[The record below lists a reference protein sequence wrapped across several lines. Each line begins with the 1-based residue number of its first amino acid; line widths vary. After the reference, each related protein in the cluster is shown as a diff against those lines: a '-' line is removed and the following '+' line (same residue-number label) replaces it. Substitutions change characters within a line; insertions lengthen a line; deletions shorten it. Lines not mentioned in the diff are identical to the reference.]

1 MYFAEKYKAL
11 NGFVTFSYDR
21 LRLPLP

>member
-1 MYFAEKYKAL
+1 MYFAEKYQAM